1 MPLNS
6 AQRRAFGTAGGATP
20 RLPSQRQTRHKQR
33 THDVLPKPDK
43 LISYRQL
50 FVKREPLKSTSVPSL
65 PKGVALNL
73 WAEDLPI

>member
-6 AQRRAFGTAGGATP
+6 AQRRAFGTAGRATP

-43 LISYRQL
+43 LMSYRQSAPQATRFNANFL
-50 FVKREPLKSTSVPSL
+50 PPSL
-65 PKGVALNL
+65 EASS
-73 WAEDLPI
+73 PIRAMARSV